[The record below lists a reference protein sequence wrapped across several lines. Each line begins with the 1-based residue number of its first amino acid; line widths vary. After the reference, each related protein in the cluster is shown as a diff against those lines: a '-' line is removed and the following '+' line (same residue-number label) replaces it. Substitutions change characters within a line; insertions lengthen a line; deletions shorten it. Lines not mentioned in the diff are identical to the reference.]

1 MKRKENTHTNSK
13 ERNAKHNVYKKI
25 IVSGRDDIVETP
37 NMYQQKT
44 FSRLCGQSVAIE
56 KVLNVGS
63 RSPKQ
68 TLIKETWY
76 GT

>member
-1 MKRKENTHTNSK
+1 MQNTM
-13 ERNAKHNVYKKI
+13 YIKKI
-25 IVSGRDDIVETP
+25 SDSGRDDIVETP

-44 FSRLCGQSVAIE
+44 FSRLRGQSVAIE